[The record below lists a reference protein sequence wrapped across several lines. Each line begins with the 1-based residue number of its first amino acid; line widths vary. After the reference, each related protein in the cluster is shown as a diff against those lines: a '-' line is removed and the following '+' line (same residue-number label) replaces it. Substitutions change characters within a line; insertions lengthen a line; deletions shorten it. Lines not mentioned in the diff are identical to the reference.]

1 VDAWGRERAAELTA
15 LVAAALPDEDLR
27 HDELLGCCW
36 DDPESATASGLPVA
50 GPRAADS
57 GAVLGAGDGTGAAS
71 VVVRAADPATGEGP
85 IGYLKLIAVH
95 PDARRAGRGHRL
107 LAAVEDWAWDQGASE
122 LRLAGSPPFYLW
134 PGVDALA
141 TEMLCLAESRGYTVM
156 GSDIN
161 MALPTTFRRSP
172 PAGVSVRR
180 VLSDDDKAKVDAL
193 VAPRWPEWM
202 AEMSRAVDNGCCH
215 VAVADVDEV
224 ADVDGAAV
232 GFVCH
237 SVNRAG
243 WLGPM
248 GTDPAHRGGGVGGA
262 LLGEVCRD
270 LMIAEFAYTEISW
283 VGPIRFYAKLGATV
297 SRSFFRYR
305 LSRP

>member
-1 VDAWGRERAAELTA
+1 VDAWGRERAEELTA

-36 DDPESATASGLPVA
+36 DDPEPATAAGLPVA
-50 GPRAADS
+50 GPGAADS
-57 GAVLGAGDGTGAAS
+57 GAVLGTADGAGAVS
-71 VVVRAADPATGEGP
+71 VVVRAAGPASGDGP
-85 IGYLKLIAVH
+85 IGYVKLIAVH

-107 LAAVEDWAWDQGASE
+107 LAEAESWAWDQGASE

-161 MALPTTFRRSP
+161 MALPTTFRQ
-172 PAGVSVRR
+172 PAPGGMSVRR
-180 VLSDDDKAKVDAL
+180 VVSDDDKAKVDGL

-215 VAVADVDEV
+215 VAVTDTDADEE
-224 ADVDGAAV
+224 AV

-283 VGPIRFYAKLGATV
+283 VGPVRFYAKQGATV
-297 SRSFFRYR
+297 SRAFFRYR
-305 LSRP
+305 LPRP